1 MFPRLFV
8 RLRNL
13 PIRYKLLLTYSVIFV
28 VLVTTGG
35 AFSYSVV
42 RRAVER
48 GIESELRN
56 STATLLHLVRT
67 SVTSSIRNY
76 LRAIAFRNLE
86 ITEHFYERYRAGE
99 LSEEEAMARAGEV
112 ILSQKIGSTGYVCCL
127 DSQGLVL
134 VHPKTPLLRTNLSE
148 YGFVQE
154 LKQRKEGYLEYE
166 WQNPEDEAPQPKA
179 MFMTHFAPWDWI
191 IIASSYRD
199 EFLELVNV
207 DDFKES
213 VLSLTFGQSG
223 YSYVADRHGNAVIHP
238 KFQGSN
244 IYGQQA
250 VPSEFFSEMLE
261 SRSGKIVYSWK
272 NPGEATAR
280 KKLVLFN
287 HIPEFDWIVASSSY
301 LEEVYAPLIEVRNW
315 FVLAMLGALVLV
327 LPVTLR
333 LSSSITNPLRRL
345 MRRLSQEAAGDLGL
359 RAEPGSGDEV
369 GQLALYFDAFLARLQ
384 EYGASLRGEIAE
396 RKQAEE
402 ALRESE
408 ERYRSVM
415 EAAPDPIAVYDMEG
429 RVVYFNPAFTRVFGW
444 ELTGCLG
451 KKMDA
456 FVPEECWPET
466 RRGIERVLA
475 GQTIAGVETRRY
487 TRGGATIHVAI
498 SGATYRDRN
507 GALSGS
513 VMILR
518 DTTDQVAAQRALRL
532 SEEMLSKAFSLSPNA
547 IAIATLKDRRLL
559 NVNDTFL
566 RLTGYEREEALGK
579 TPRELQLFFGIREG
593 QRLLSELVRHGRVRG
608 REVPFRTRFGERRLG
623 RVSADL
629 IEIRDEPCLLATTE
643 DITDWR
649 RLEREVIESGDRERR
664 RIGQELHDD
673 LGPHLIGIEVLGKVL
688 QRKLE
693 HPPREEAAYA
703 RRIRDLISEAT
714 QKTRALARGLC
725 PVHLADTGLAF
736 AMQELAENTR
746 SIYGFSCALR
756 TSGEVRVEDNSVA
769 TELFYI
775 AREAVHNAVKH
786 SRGATIAIDLEERDG
801 RLLLA
806 VSDDGV
812 GMPEGAGSIGK
823 GGKRGMGLRI
833 MGYRARMIGA
843 ALETA
848 SRPGQGT
855 RVSVTVPLEVCLA
868 AAVPAPAPLE
878 ARA

>member
-1 MFPRLFV
+1 MFRAVLPH
-8 RLRNL
+8 LRNL
-13 PIRYKLLLTYSVIFV
+13 PIRYKLLLTYSMIFV
-28 VLVTTGG
+28 VLVTAGG

-48 GIESELRN
+48 GIESELGN
-56 STATLLHLVRT
+56 STATLLHLVRI

-76 LRAIAFRNLE
+76 LRAIAYRNLE

-99 LSEEEAMARAGEV
+99 LTEEQAKARAAEV
-112 ILSQKIGSTGYVCCL
+112 ILAQKIGTTGYVCCL
-127 DSQGLVL
+127 DSQGMVL
-134 VHPKTPLLRTNLSE
+134 VHPKTPLLQTNLSE

-154 LKQRKEGYLEYE
+154 LKQRREGYLEYE
-166 WQNPEDEAPQPKA
+166 WQNPGEEAPQPKA
-179 MFMTHFAPWDWI
+179 MYMAHFAPWDWI
-191 IIASSYRD
+191 IIASSYRN

-223 YSYVADRHGNAVIHP
+223 YSYVADRQGNAVIHP
-238 KFQGSN
+238 KFEGSN
-244 IYGQQA
+244 IFGQQA

-261 SRSGKIVYSWK
+261 SRSGKIVYAWK
-272 NPGEATAR
+272 NPGEEVPR
-280 KKLVLFN
+280 KKLVIFN

-327 LPVTLR
+327 LPATLR
-333 LSSSITNPLRRL
+333 LSSSITDPLRRL
-345 MRRLSQEAAGDLGL
+345 MGRLSQEAAGDLGL
-359 RAEPGSGDEV
+359 RAEPGSADEV
-369 GQLALYFDAFLARLQ
+369 DQLGRYFDAYLERLQ
-384 EYGASLRGEIAE
+384 EYSASLRAEIAE

-444 ELTGCLG
+444 ELEGCVG

-456 FVPEECWPET
+456 FVPDDCWPET

-475 GQTIAGVETRRY
+475 GQTISGVETRRH
-487 TRGGATIHVAI
+487 TRGGKTIHVSI
-498 SGATYRDRN
+498 SGATYRDRH
-507 GALSGS
+507 GALAGS

-518 DTTDQVAAQRALRL
+518 DTTEQVAAQRALKL

-559 NVNDTFL
+559 RVNDTFL
-566 RLTGYEREEALGK
+566 RMTGYEGHEVLGK
-579 TPRELQLFFGIREG
+579 TPRELHLFFGLREG
-593 QRLLSELVRHGRVRG
+593 QRLLSELVRRGRVRS
-608 REVPFRTRFGERRLG
+608 REVPFRTRSGERRLG

-629 IEIRDEPCLLATTE
+629 IQIRDEPCLLATTE
-643 DITDWR
+643 DITEWR
-649 RLEREVIESGDRERR
+649 RLEREVIESGDLERR

-693 HPPREEAAYA
+693 QPPREEAAYA
-703 RRIRDLISEAT
+703 RRIRDLIAEAT
-714 QKTRALARGLC
+714 HKTRALARGLC

-736 AMQELAENTR
+736 ALQELADNTR
-746 SIYGFSCALR
+746 AIYGFSCRLTTR
-756 TSGEVRVEDNSVA
+756 GEVRVEDNSVA
-769 TELFYI
+769 TQLFYI

-786 SRGATIAIDLEERDG
+786 SGGGTVDIGLEERDG
-801 RLLLA
+801 RLLLW
-806 VSDDGV
+806 VGDDGA
-812 GMPEGAGSIGK
+812 GMEDGSRSAGTRK
-823 GGKRGMGLRI
+823 GGMGMRI
-833 MGYRARMIGA
+833 MAYRARMIGA
-843 ALETA
+843 ALETQ
-848 SRPGQGT
+848 SHPGLGT
-855 RVSVTVPLEVCLA
+855 RITVRL
-868 AAVPAPAPLE
+868 PLE
-878 ARA
+878 AGLPENPPQEAVA